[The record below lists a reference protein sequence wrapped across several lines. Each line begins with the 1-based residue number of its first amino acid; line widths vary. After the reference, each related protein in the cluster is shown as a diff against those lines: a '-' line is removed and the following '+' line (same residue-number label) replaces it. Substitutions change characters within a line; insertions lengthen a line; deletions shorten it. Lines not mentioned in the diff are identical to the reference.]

1 MHLLRMF
8 LSRFAGVMA
17 LLALVV
23 LGRADAMPFA
33 DLVDAHDGTHQQL
46 AYAEPGCDEGWDN
59 PFPPISVE

>member
-23 LGRADAMPFA
+23 LGKADAMPFA
-33 DLVDAHDGTHQQL
+33 DLVDVHDGTQQL
-46 AYAEPGCDEGWDN
+46 AYAGPSCDEGWDY
-59 PFPPISVE
+59 PFPPISPE